1 MRAQTLR
8 KLHQPRGLT
17 PLLRQHFDDFF
28 AILQKSCIF
37 VGKIQKKTITIHY
50 DRELAK
56 ITNKKM
62 IRRILNLMLMLIL
75 TASVAN
81 AKVVDKEEAARVA
94 AEFLSVSQT
103 KQRAKAVKVREV
115 APRVHGRRLAPAGE
129 EPAFYIFTPE
139 DGCGFVI
146 VSADDA
152 AIPVLGYSATG
163 TIDEGNIP
171 PALAD
176 MMEAW
181 TKQICEARSRGI
193 EPDEQTKRR
202 WAMRK
207 APVPVVYLETAKWN
221 QTAPYNGQCPKIN
234 GEVRY
239 TGCVPT
245 AHSILMRYYRYA
257 KRVSVITEEYTCGSG
272 VTVPS
277 RTITGDYD
285 WNNMPLTYPY
295 GGYGDKRDDAVAQLM
310 ADIGALCKANY
321 KESGTGA
328 TTSQPEMLELFGYHS
343 SKRLYRS
350 DYSDSEW
357 NSMILDDLDKHHPVL
372 YDGNG
377 YDGYTTTGHAF
388 LLDGYDS
395 DNFYHVNWGWGGHYN
410 GYFSLNSMQPREG
423 ENYNGDQGAVFGIY
437 PIDEYDNKE
446 PEYVAQVGTA
456 YFSMLNYAF
465 EYANYAGE
473 TVKLLCDVSMDQLT
487 LVEGNVILD
496 INGHTFTTAIYN
508 FAHLTIQDS
517 QKSGKIAIK
526 AAKSDPIVND
536 KEGTLTL
543 ENVTIEG
550 GTEEDFS
557 MISNYGTAVIRGCK
571 LSGSPAST
579 FIYNVKNMDIYD
591 SEITGEGSD
600 TWLAYGNDE
609 SVLNIHGGK
618 YLAKKG
624 FYTGKGS
631 HVNVYGGIFSFPMAG
646 YTAEGYVA
654 EDNPNKSTCEQYP
667 YTVRKIS
674 EVPEGTIIASVN
686 GVQFN
691 SLTSALDYAVSLTE
705 VANIQMLEDVIISNI
720 NLAKGNIVLD
730 INGHALSTTNI
741 LNSTQLTIQDS
752 KKSGKIEIM
761 PSSNYPVRN
770 SQEGTLTLEDV
781 TIEGGTKDNYCL
793 IRNEGTAEIRGCKLT
808 GSPASTMIYN
818 IKNMDIYD
826 SEITGEGS
834 DTWLAYGNDESVLNI
849 HSGRFS
855 TKYDWRSFYKFNEL
869 SQINV
874 YEGLFSFS
882 PDKQYIAKGSIVAS
896 NTDTET
902 SEKYPYWVY
911 SPTGISPIATEGN
924 ASRPL
929 MHYSLDGKR
938 VSNPRPGS
946 VVITRNSDGSVVKKI
961 MK

>member
-1 MRAQTLR
+1 
-8 KLHQPRGLT
+8 
-17 PLLRQHFDDFF
+17 
-28 AILQKSCIF
+28 
-37 VGKIQKKTITIHY
+37 
-50 DRELAK
+50 
-56 ITNKKM
+56 
-62 IRRILNLMLMLIL
+62 MLMLIL

-171 PALAD
+171 PALAG

-207 APVPVVYLETAKWN
+207 APVPVVYLETAEWN
-221 QTAPYNGQCPKIN
+221 QTAPYNAQCPKIN
-234 GEVRY
+234 GEVHY

-257 KRVSVITEEYTCGSG
+257 KPASVITEEYTCESG
-272 VTVPS
+272 VTVAS
-277 RTITGDYD
+277 RTITGNYD
-285 WNNMPLTYPY
+285 WNNMPLTYPSD
-295 GGYGDKRDDAVAQLM
+295 GYGDKRDDAVAQLM

-321 KESGTGA
+321 REDGTGA
-328 TTSQPEMLELFGYHS
+328 TTSQPNMLELFGYHS
-343 SKRLYRS
+343 SKRFHRS

-357 NSMILDDLDKHHPVL
+357 NSMILDDLDKHHPVI
-372 YDGNG
+372 
-377 YDGYTTTGHAF
+377 YDGYGTGGHAF

-410 GYFSLNSMQPREG
+410 GYFTLNSMQPREG
-423 ENYNGDQGAVFGIY
+423 ETYNVDQGAVFGIY

-446 PEYVAQVGTA
+446 PEYVAQVGTT

-465 EYANYAGE
+465 DYANHTGE
-473 TVKLLCDVSMDQLT
+473 TVKQLSDTNMDNLT
-487 LVEGNVILD
+487 LSKGNVVFD
-496 INGHTFTTAIYN
+496 INGHTLTTNYIHNSAE
-508 FAHLTIQDS
+508 LTIQNS
-517 QKSGKIAIK
+517 QKTGKIAIMPHI
-526 AAKSDPIVND
+526 SNPLRNE
-536 KEGTLTL
+536 KEGTLTI

-550 GTEEDFS
+550 GTNENYS
-557 MISNYGTAVIRGCK
+557 MISNYGTAVLRGCK
-571 LSGSPAST
+571 ISGSPLYRI
-579 FIYNVKNMDIYD
+579 IYNTKSMDIYD
-591 SEITGEGSD
+591 SEITCEAADARLSHCEEEG
-600 TWLAYGNDE
+600 
-609 SVLNIHGGK
+609 VINIHSGK
-618 YLAKKG
+618 YLADKG
-624 FYTGKGS
+624 FYIAEGC
-631 HVNVYGGIFSFPMAG
+631 HVNVYGGVFSFPIVG
-646 YTAEGYVA
+646 YTAEGYIA
-654 EDNPNKSTCEQYP
+654 EENLNKSTCEQYP

-691 SLTSALDYAVSLTE
+691 SFTSAFDYAVTLSE
-705 VANIQMLEDVIISNI
+705 VANIQMLEDVIIGSI

-855 TKYDWRSFYKFNEL
+855 TKYDWHSFYKFHEL

-882 PDKQYIAKGSIVAS
+882 PDKQYIAEGSIVES
-896 NTDTET
+896 NTDPET
-902 SEKYPYWVY
+902 SEKYPYWIY
-911 SPTGISPIATEGN
+911 SPTAIPAIATEGN